1 MGSPKGTVVNTPKYT
16 IDIDTDGTFLDLRAA
31 DHALIQRIRK
41 IDPSIRQYCYRGTPD
56 GGRAYP
62 PR

>member
-1 MGSPKGTVVNTPKYT
+1 MFIYQRV
-16 IDIDTDGTFLDLRAA
+16 IDIDTDGTFLDLIAA
-31 DHALIQRIRK
+31 DHALIQRIQK